1 VLPGECSKT
10 LVDEIKFEG
19 RITGVEIDPEIIQL
33 ANDLLSEIQQ
43 LKRNRND
50 DAFEFVLDQRDMI

>member
-1 VLPGECSKT
+1 VLPVECSKT

-33 ANDLLSEIQQ
+33 ANDYFKLNEIQQ
-43 LKRNRND
+43 LEIVID
-50 DAFEFVLDQRDMI
+50 DALF